1 MRVFAVGPTGGPVE
15 VVGCLLADAS
25 DHHPIDHE
33 ARELSAIVASSEDA
47 IISKGFDGTIRSWNA
62 ASERLY
68 GYSAAEAVGRSI
80 ALIVPDELASEVGAI
95 LLEVAANRRIE
106 HYETQRRRKDGTL
119 VDVSLSVSPVHDT
132 QGRVVAASVIARDVS
147 GRRAME
153 DALQESERRRLEIL
167 ANMLRAE
174 EAERSRIATELHDD
188 TVQVMTASLFALDRV
203 ALIARR
209 SENHQIES
217 AVTLTRATLE
227 EATARTRRLM
237 FELRPAI
244 LHEHGLVAAVNVL
257 ADQTRRET
265 GARTTVS
272 GSAGRYGHYVEELAY
287 RSIQEALSNVRKHA
301 GATQVVITLEDEGAA
316 LLCEVADD
324 GRGFDPDTVRDR
336 PGAALHAGLDTMVE
350 RIRAAGGETAV
361 DTARGTARVCAC
373 ASPSRRARPPD
384 RRRGKIPAAA
394 DVSLGMSQPAAE
406 VERRRSEHSK
416 LRRELGRI
424 DAICFLI
431 AAIVVLDTLG
441 AVARGGAQTVVWLA
455 FVSALFFVPAGL
467 VISELGTAFPYEGG
481 PYVWARMAF
490 GRLAGSLV
498 ALIYWIETPVWI
510 GGSLAITG
518 TAAVDRL
525 IVPVDGAWRLAFV
538 FVFIWLDDRARI
550 RPASHRKVDPGDV
563 RGRAGRAAR
572 VLHADGGHLRRRARR
587 PRRRDG

>member
-1 MRVFAVGPTGGPVE
+1 MFPVSPTGGHVE

-25 DHHPIDHE
+25 DHPPTDHE

-47 IISKGFDGTIRSWNA
+47 IVSKDLDGMIRSWNA
-62 ASERLY
+62 AAERLY

-80 ALIVPDELASEVGAI
+80 ALIVPDELASEVGEI

-119 VDVSLSVSPVHDT
+119 VHVSLSVSPVHDT

-265 GARTTVS
+265 GAQTTVS

-287 RSIQEALSNVRKHA
+287 RSIQEALVNVRKHA
-301 GATQVVITLEDEGAA
+301 GATEIVITLEDEAAA

-324 GRGFDPDTVRDR
+324 GRGFDPDDR
-336 PGAALHAGLDTMVE
+336 PGPA
-350 RIRAAGGETAV
+350 
-361 DTARGTARVCAC
+361 
-373 ASPSRRARPPD
+373 
-384 RRRGKIPAAA
+384 RRG
-394 DVSLGMSQPAAE
+394 
-406 VERRRSEHSK
+406 
-416 LRRELGRI
+416 
-424 DAICFLI
+424 
-431 AAIVVLDTLG
+431 
-441 AVARGGAQTVVWLA
+441 
-455 FVSALFFVPAGL
+455 
-467 VISELGTAFPYEGG
+467 
-481 PYVWARMAF
+481 
-490 GRLAGSLV
+490 
-498 ALIYWIETPVWI
+498 
-510 GGSLAITG
+510 
-518 TAAVDRL
+518 
-525 IVPVDGAWRLAFV
+525 
-538 FVFIWLDDRARI
+538 
-550 RPASHRKVDPGDV
+550 AS
-563 RGRAGRAAR
+563 
-572 VLHADGGHLRRRARR
+572 RR
-587 PRRRDG
+587 PRHDGRAHPCGGRRDGDRLLARANGTRVRLRIPIAPGPAAT

>member
-1 MRVFAVGPTGGPVE
+1 MGSALADALPDVPASVTEAVERAFETGQSSGDIEIRGPRGGGPGLTIRVFPVDPSGGHVE

-25 DHHPIDHE
+25 DHPPTDHE

-47 IISKGFDGTIRSWNA
+47 IVSKGLDGMIRSWNA
-62 ASERLY
+62 AAERLY

-80 ALIVPDELASEVGAI
+80 ALIVPDELASEVGEI

-119 VDVSLSVSPVHDT
+119 VHVSLSVSPVHDT

-301 GATQVVITLEDEGAA
+301 GATEVVITLEDEGAA

-324 GRGFDPDTVRDR
+324 GRGFDPDAVRDR

-361 DTARGTARVCAC
+361 DAARGNGTRV
-373 ASPSRRARPPD
+373 RVR
-384 RRRGKIPAAA
+384 IP
-394 DVSLGMSQPAAE
+394 
-406 VERRRSEHSK
+406 
-416 LRRELGRI
+416 
-424 DAICFLI
+424 I
-431 AAIVVLDTLG
+431 A
-441 AVARGGAQTVVWLA
+441 
-455 FVSALFFVPAGL
+455 P
-467 VISELGTAFPYEGG
+467 G
-481 PYVWARMAF
+481 P
-490 GRLAGSLV
+490 
-498 ALIYWIETPVWI
+498 T
-510 GGSLAITG
+510 T
-518 TAAVDRL
+518 
-525 IVPVDGAWRLAFV
+525 
-538 FVFIWLDDRARI
+538 
-550 RPASHRKVDPGDV
+550 
-563 RGRAGRAAR
+563 
-572 VLHADGGHLRRRARR
+572 
-587 PRRRDG
+587 